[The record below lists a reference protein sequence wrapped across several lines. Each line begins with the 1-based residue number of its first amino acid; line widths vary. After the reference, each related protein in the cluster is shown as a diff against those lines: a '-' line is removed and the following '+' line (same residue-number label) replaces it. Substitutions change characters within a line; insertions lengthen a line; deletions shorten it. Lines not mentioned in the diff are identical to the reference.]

1 MRISDCSSDVC
12 SSDLIGMLDVAVGS
26 LCNQAQNYFVSGKT
40 PMRAGN
46 RHPNIQPQDVFPCA
60 DGHVVIVVGND
71 GQYAKFC
78 EAIGRPELIE
88 DARFL
93 TNGDRVRNLDQ
104 LMPALIAALSADTMK
119 GWVAR
124 LEAAGVPCAPINTD
138 RKSTRLNSSH

>member
-71 GQYAKFC
+71 GQYAKRS
-78 EAIGRPELIE
+78 EER
-88 DARFL
+88 
-93 TNGDRVRNLDQ
+93 RVGERGC
-104 LMPALIAALSADTMK
+104 SK
-119 GWVAR
+119 CRVWW
-124 LEAAGVPCAPINTD
+124 APD
-138 RKSTRLNSSH
+138 H